1 MFGSKYKLWRLW
13 FLAHVTRR
21 FSFKMTLKEAELISY
36 TVKAIKDAELLND
49 RIQKLFREGRHE
61 EITRIALE
69 LNSELKRV
77 YEGKLSDYPS
87 LNGG

>member
-1 MFGSKYKLWRLW
+1 
-13 FLAHVTRR
+13 
-21 FSFKMTLKEAELISY
+21 MTLKEAEVINY
-36 TVKAIKDAELLND
+36 TVKAIKDAESLND
-49 RIQKLFREGRHE
+49 RIQKLFKEGKHE

-77 YEGKLSDYPS
+77 FEDKLSGYPS